1 MISGGTIFLPLLNLS
16 TMAPQAPKISEP
28 SIAGVVSTTQL
39 KALFAQLLLDPS
51 GVCVRTRLLG
61 EMWHPNFMHVLMITK
76 TGVIIL
82 NDEVLRKAV
91 TILRT
96 EDIVQ
101 FEIDRKFQIYEP
113 HFHYDVRVDSQP

>member
-1 MISGGTIFLPLLNLS
+1 MSPK
-16 TMAPQAPKISEP
+16 PPKILEP
-28 SIAGVVSTTQL
+28 RIAGVVTTTQL
-39 KALFAQLLLDPS
+39 KALLTELAGEPS
-51 GVCVRTRLLG
+51 GVCIRTRLIG

-82 NDEVLRKAV
+82 NDDVLRKAV
-91 TILRT
+91 TILRVD
-96 EDIVQ
+96 DIIQ